1 MKVTISVFSRLLI
14 ILGDC
19 AIVTGI
25 VIGVLGLSL
34 FIHPLLWIIIGAALI
49 VLGGLI
55 VSKE

>member
-1 MKVTISVFSRLLI
+1 VKVNVSVFSRLLI

-34 FIHPLLWIIIGAALI
+34 FIHPLLWIVIGAVLI
-49 VLGGLI
+49 VLGGFI
-55 VSKE
+55 ASKE